1 MAGPNVGFGDTH
13 MLQHTTK
20 IDTSK
25 VADLNRHQAS
35 Q

>member
-13 MLQHTTK
+13 MLQHTAK

-25 VADLNRHQAS
+25 VAHLNGE
-35 Q
+35 